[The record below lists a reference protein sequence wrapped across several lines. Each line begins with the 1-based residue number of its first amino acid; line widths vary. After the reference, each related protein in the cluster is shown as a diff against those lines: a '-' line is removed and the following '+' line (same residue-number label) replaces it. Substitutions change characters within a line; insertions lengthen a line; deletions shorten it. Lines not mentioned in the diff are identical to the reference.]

1 LNVSCMVFRRVLSS
15 GIPFVG
21 LQNSRIMK
29 NIFFSALCIFLFHH
43 LAQAQSPWQLGGFVS
58 EHTFWLYNKTDFSG
72 DHGLRVES
80 SRLNVP
86 DGWSAG
92 LVFSYRLNDW
102 WSVQAE
108 PNFNWQRQKFTI
120 CWSPALLCNADSMGA
135 IGTYS
140 ASHVITLSYVTLPVH
155 LNFHIP
161 TRQKLG
167 FYVKAGGDL
176 SFLTNYKVEFVD
188 KTWSSTNPDVLV
200 ELAHYIM
207 TNRSRY
213 LYREITE
220 ASPYEEPGIR
230 EETLETDYLYRRMVW
245 GVSGGLGWT
254 YQFDNDA
261 GEIYLGFGGS
271 YSLSRV
277 ENREAEIVGTGIP
290 VWGTSPLIYQLTPP
304 SGGDPFTNRPLTH
317 NIRFGLELGG
327 VFTLW

>member
-1 LNVSCMVFRRVLSS
+1 
-15 GIPFVG
+15 
-21 LQNSRIMK
+21 MK

-120 CWSPALLCNADSMGA
+120 CDVPSSPCHVDSMGF
-135 IGTYS
+135 IGSHS
-140 ASHVITLSYVTLPVH
+140 ASYIITLSYLTLPFY

-176 SFLTNYKVEFVD
+176 SFLTNYKVEYVA
-188 KTWSSTNPDVLV
+188 KNWSPTSPDVLT
-200 ELAHYIM
+200 EFNHYILS
-207 TNRSRY
+207 NRSFYIYQER
-213 LYREITE
+213 TE
-220 ASPYEEPGIR
+220 AFTSGEPGID
-230 EETLETDYLYRRMVW
+230 EATVETDYIYQRLVW

-261 GEIYLGFGGS
+261 GEIYLGFRGS

-277 ENREAEIVGTGIP
+277 ENREAEIVGRGIP